1 MIIWHVYVIF
11 DAGRVCTHFLAGNC
25 RFGASCR
32 NVHPPRDVGPAAGAV
47 SSSPRQESPR

>member
-1 MIIWHVYVIF
+1 LHVVVVVV

-32 NVHPPRDVGPAAGAV
+32 KVHPARDVGAAASAV
-47 SSSPRQESPR
+47 SPAQQESPR